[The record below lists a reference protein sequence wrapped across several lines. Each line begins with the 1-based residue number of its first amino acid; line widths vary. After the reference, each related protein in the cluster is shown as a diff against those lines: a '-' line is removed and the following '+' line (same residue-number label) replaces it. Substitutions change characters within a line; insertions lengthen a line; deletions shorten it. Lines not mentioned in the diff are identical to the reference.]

1 MATPKFLVETST
13 SVNKLY
19 DQNQSSVKTIENRRI
34 RPAETNMSNE
44 YAAGTIGG
52 TIMGQNQ
59 HLRIFSSEDVYLLK
73 GFIFPIEL
81 LIG

>member
-1 MATPKFLVETST
+1 
-13 SVNKLY
+13 
-19 DQNQSSVKTIENRRI
+19 
-34 RPAETNMSNE
+34 
-44 YAAGTIGG
+44 
-52 TIMGQNQ
+52 MGQNQ